1 MFQSS
6 TNVDLIDRV
15 LGTNLHTWTA
25 LISAVRS
32 GLPVTVIDTLVVTH
46 RITTAEVDYVIRNS
60 PNANN
65 TLKNATCDF
74 GGAAMAESG
83 GNTCADN
90 GNNYGVLQL
99 TRGNLPA
106 GMTPQQYKDLP
117 VQQQVD
123 IWAQQVGNSDTSGGY
138 GTLANNSTFGG
149 TQVTSGMQ
157 SAASSSARAFAR
169 KTSLSCRPM
178 VASAR
183 RTAMVA

>member
-1 MFQSS
+1 
-6 TNVDLIDRV
+6 
-15 LGTNLHTWTA
+15 
-25 LISAVRS
+25 
-32 GLPVTVIDTLVVTH
+32 
-46 RITTAEVDYVIRNS
+46 
-60 PNANN
+60 
-65 TLKNATCDF
+65 
-74 GGAAMAESG
+74 
-83 GNTCADN
+83 
-90 GNNYGVLQL
+90 
-99 TRGNLPA
+99 
-106 GMTPQQYKDLP
+106 